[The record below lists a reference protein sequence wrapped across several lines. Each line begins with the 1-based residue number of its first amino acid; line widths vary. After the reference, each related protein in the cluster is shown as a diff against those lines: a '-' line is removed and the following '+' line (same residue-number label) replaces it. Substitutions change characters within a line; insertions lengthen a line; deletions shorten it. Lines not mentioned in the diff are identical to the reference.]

1 VPIEP
6 LTIMAAMAMGP
17 LALSATIGP
26 ESRGVRDSRSK
37 LMALLDG
44 DVKIVDRV
52 YRGWEGR

>member
-1 VPIEP
+1 
-6 LTIMAAMAMGP
+6 MAAMAMGP

-37 LMALLDG
+37 LMGLLDG

-52 YRGWEGR
+52 YRGWEER